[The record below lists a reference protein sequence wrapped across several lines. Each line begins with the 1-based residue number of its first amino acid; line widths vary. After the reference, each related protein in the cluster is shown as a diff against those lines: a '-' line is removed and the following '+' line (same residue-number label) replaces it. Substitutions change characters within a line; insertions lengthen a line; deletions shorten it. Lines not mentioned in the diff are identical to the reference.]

1 MPPSRGRGGR
11 RTGRQA
17 PRSKKDAFKSARI
30 EDELED
36 VETGPAQPE
45 SDNESEQS
53 VSDSDSDEELVAKPK
68 AYNVLLQSFGRIAEE
83 DQPRRKRRKIDATGR
98 SAVGDV
104 QQDQEVDVIKDGNG
118 QEEQEQPFEESAED
132 EPDQADPD
140 EIDQLEEII
149 DEDEDESHPFEKH
162 FSNPDEKEL
171 AWKFKA
177 VADKKWRT
185 ERLAFAIPGKC
196 TISRPENGSD
206 KPNTQSLPSSNS
218 LKPKKKL
225 VAIAEK
231 FLPKLDELEKAV
243 ASHLFG
249 YNDLLFGGRT
259 VANSVNLRTVSCLH
273 ALNHVL
279 KTRDRVLKN
288 TARLAK
294 DSTNLEVEY
303 RDQGFTRPKVL
314 ILVPTRQSCVRY
326 VDAITY
332 LCQPEQ
338 QENKKRFEEFF
349 ANSEEKHGEDRPED
363 FRELFEGNDDDM
375 FRLGVKFT
383 RKTVKYFS
391 QFYNSDI
398 IIASP
403 LGLRR
408 AIDSSEKTKK
418 PDFDFLSSIEMVIMD
433 QTDAMLM
440 QNWEHV
446 THIFQHLNLQ
456 PREAHGCDFS
466 RVRPWYLDGNA
477 KFMRQTIILSAF
489 ITPELNALVS
499 QHCHNISG
507 KIKFSPEYSGAMLQ
521 VRDLGIKQTFSRFES
536 PLLAKDP
543 DARFKYFTTAILPTI
558 TKYPKPP
565 DGSGLGVLIFIPS
578 YFDFVR
584 VRNYFATSTATQ
596 NISFSSISENQVPSD
611 REIRRAR
618 SHFLSG
624 RHSVLLYTG
633 RAHHFFRYKI
643 RGVKKVVLYGIP
655 ENPIFYEEI
664 VGGFLASSIDD
675 GKIGMQEASV
685 RVLFSKWDA
694 LGLERVVGSKRVGGM
709 LREKGGDVFDFV

>member
-1 MPPSRGRGGR
+1 
-11 RTGRQA
+11 
-17 PRSKKDAFKSARI
+17 
-30 EDELED
+30 
-36 VETGPAQPE
+36 VEQ
-45 SDNESEQS
+45 
-53 VSDSDSDEELVAKPK
+53 
-68 AYNVLLQSFGRIAEE
+68 
-83 DQPRRKRRKIDATGR
+83 
-98 SAVGDV
+98 
-104 QQDQEVDVIKDGNG
+104 GNG
-118 QEEQEQPFEESAED
+118 QEEQEQSDEESVED
-132 EPDQADPD
+132 EPNDIEA
-140 EIDQLEEII
+140 EEQVDDNIED
-149 DEDEDESHPFEKH
+149 DEDASDPFEFH
-162 FSNPDEKEL
+162 FSNPEEKEL

-177 VADKKWRT
+177 ATNKKWRT
-185 ERLAFAIPGKC
+185 ERVPFSTIGKC
-196 TISRPENGSD
+196 TIAQPGDSES
-206 KPNTQSLPSSNS
+206 PSSLHASPSLVS
-218 LKPKKKL
+218 LKPKKRL
-225 VAIAEK
+225 APTAEA
-231 FLPKLDELEKAV
+231 FLPKLDETEKVV
-243 ASHLFG
+243 ASHLFA
-249 YNDLLFGGRT
+249 YHDMLFGGRN

-273 ALNHVL
+273 AMNHVL

-288 TARLAK
+288 SARLSK
-294 DSTNLEVEY
+294 DSSNLEVEY

-314 ILVPTRQSCVRY
+314 ILLPTRQSCVRY
-326 VDAITY
+326 MDAITY

-338 QENKKRFEEFF
+338 QENKKRFEESF
-349 ANSEEKHGEDRPED
+349 AQSDEKHGEDRPED

-466 RVRPWYLDGNA
+466 RVRTWYLDGNA
-477 KFMRQTIILSAF
+477 RFMRQTIILSAF
-489 ITPELNALVS
+489 VTPELNALVS

-507 KIKFSPEYSGAMLQ
+507 KVKYVPEYSGAMLQ

-536 PLLAKDP
+536 PTLSNDP
-543 DARFKYFTTAILPTI
+543 NARFKYFTTAILPTI
-558 TKYPKPP
+558 TRYPKPP

-596 NISFSSISENQVPSD
+596 NISFGTISENQVPGD

-643 RGVKKVVLYGIP
+643 RGVKKVIMYGAP

-664 VGGFLASSIDD
+664 VGGFLGSSIDD
-675 GKIGMQEASV
+675 GKIGPAEAVV
-685 RVLFSKWDA
+685 RNMFSKWDA
-694 LGLERVVGSKRVGGM
+694 LALERIVGTKRVGSM

>member
-1 MPPSRGRGGR
+1 L
-11 RTGRQA
+11 
-17 PRSKKDAFKSARI
+17 DANEKSALH
-30 EDELED
+30 EVGDD
-36 VETGPAQPE
+36 VEAMGK
-45 SDNESEQS
+45 
-53 VSDSDSDEELVAKPK
+53 V
-68 AYNVLLQSFGRIAEE
+68 
-83 DQPRRKRRKIDATGR
+83 
-98 SAVGDV
+98 
-104 QQDQEVDVIKDGNG
+104 NG
-118 QEEQEQPFEESAED
+118 QGQQEQPEDESAED
-132 EPDQADPD
+132 EPNEVDA
-140 EIDQLEEII
+140 EEQVGENIED
-149 DEDEDESHPFEKH
+149 DEDASDPFEIH
-162 FSNPDEKEL
+162 FSNPEEKEL

-177 VADKKWRT
+177 VTDRRWRT
-185 ERLAFAIPGKC
+185 ERVPFATMGKC
-196 TISRPENGSD
+196 TISRPDNSNHTATSQIS
-206 KPNTQSLPSSNS
+206 PSLSS
-218 LKPKKKL
+218 LKPKKRL
-225 VAIAEK
+225 TAAAED
-231 FLPKLDELEKAV
+231 FLPKLDETEKAV
-243 ASHLFG
+243 ASQSFDYH
-249 YNDLLFGGRT
+249 DMLFGGRT

-288 TARLAK
+288 SARLSK
-294 DSTNLEVEY
+294 DSSNLEVEY

-326 VDAITY
+326 MDAITY

-338 QENKKRFEEFF
+338 QENKKRFEEGF

-398 IIASP
+398 ILASP

-418 PDFDFLSSIEMVIMD
+418 PDFDFLSSIEIVIMD

-446 THIFQHLNLQ
+446 THIFEHLNLQ

-466 RVRPWYLDGNA
+466 RVRTWYLDGNA

-499 QHCHNISG
+499 QHCHNIEG
-507 KIKFSPEYSGAMLQ
+507 KVKFVPEYSGAMLQ
-521 VRDLGIKQTFSRFES
+521 VRDLGIKQSFSRFDS
-536 PLLAKDP
+536 PTLSNDP
-543 DARFKYFTTAILPTI
+543 NTRFKYFTTAILPTI

-584 VRNYFATSTATQ
+584 VRNFFSTSTATQ
-596 NISFSSISENQVPSD
+596 NISFSSISENQVPGD
-611 REIRRAR
+611 RDIRRAR

-633 RAHHFFRYKI
+633 RAHHFFRYRI
-643 RGVKKVVLYGIP
+643 RGVKKVIMYGAP
-655 ENPIFYEEI
+655 ENPIFYQEI
-664 VGGFLASSIDD
+664 VGGFLGSSIDE
-675 GKIGMQEASV
+675 GKIGAAEVTV
-685 RVLFSKWDA
+685 RNMFSKWDA
-694 LGLERVVGSKRVGGM
+694 LALERIVGTKRVGSM
-709 LREKGGDVFDFV
+709 LREKGGDVFDFI

>member
-1 MPPSRGRGGR
+1 M
-11 RTGRQA
+11 
-17 PRSKKDAFKSARI
+17 
-30 EDELED
+30 E
-36 VETGPAQPE
+36 V
-45 SDNESEQS
+45 
-53 VSDSDSDEELVAKPK
+53 V
-68 AYNVLLQSFGRIAEE
+68 EE
-83 DQPRRKRRKIDATGR
+83 D
-98 SAVGDV
+98 
-104 QQDQEVDVIKDGNG
+104 NG
-118 QEEQEQPFEESAED
+118 QEEQEPPDEESAED
-132 EPDQADPD
+132 EPNAIDPD
-140 EIDQLEEII
+140 ELEQVDKSIDD
-149 DEDEDESHPFEKH
+149 DEDASDPFEIH
-162 FSNPDEKEL
+162 FSNPEENEL

-177 VADKKWRT
+177 ATDKKWKT
-185 ERLAFAIPGKC
+185 ERVPFATPGKC
-196 TISRPENGSD
+196 IISRPEKGD
-206 KPNTQSLPSSNS
+206 DTPDTQISPSLAS
-218 LKPKKKL
+218 LKPKKRL
-225 VAIAEK
+225 AATAED
-231 FLPKLDELEKAV
+231 FLPKLDETEKAV

-249 YNDLLFGGRT
+249 YHDMLFGGRT

-294 DSTNLEVEY
+294 DSSNLEVEY

-326 VDAITY
+326 MDAITY

-338 QENKKRFEEFF
+338 QENKKRFEESF

-375 FRLGVKFT
+375 FLLGVKFT
-383 RKTVKYFS
+383 RKTVKHFS

-408 AIDSSEKTKK
+408 AIDPSEKTKK
-418 PDFDFLSSIEMVIMD
+418 PDFDFLSSIEMVIVD

-466 RVRPWYLDGNA
+466 RVRSWYLNGNA
-477 KFMRQTIILSAF
+477 KFMRQTIIFSAF

-499 QHCHNISG
+499 RHCHNISG
-507 KIKFSPEYSGAMLQ
+507 KVKFSPEYSGAMLQ

-536 PLLAKDP
+536 PSLAKDP
-543 DARFKYFTTAILPTI
+543 DTRFKYFTTAILPTI
-558 TKYPKPP
+558 TKFPKPP
-565 DGSGLGVLIFIPS
+565 DGSGLGVLIFVPK

-596 NISFSSISENQVPSD
+596 NISFSSISENQEPGH
-611 REIRRAR
+611 RETRRAR

-643 RGVKKVVLYGIP
+643 RGVKKVVMYGVP
-655 ENPIFYEEI
+655 ESPIFYEEI
-664 VGGFLASSIDD
+664 VGGFLGSSIDD
-675 GKIGMQEASV
+675 GKIGAQEATV
-685 RVLFSKWDA
+685 RNMFSKWDA
-694 LGLERVVGSKRVGGM
+694 LSLERIVGSKRVGGM
-709 LREKGGDVFDFV
+709 LREKGGDVFDFI

>member
-17 PRSKKDAFKSARI
+17 PRSKRDVFKSARI

-36 VETGPAQPE
+36 VEQGPAQPE
-45 SDNESEQS
+45 SENESEQS
-53 VSDSDSDEELVAKPK
+53 VSDSDSDSELITKPK

-83 DQPRRKRRKIDATGR
+83 DQPRRKRRKIDATGK
-98 SAVGDV
+98 SAVEE
-104 QQDQEVDVIKDGNG
+104 DQNEEAEAVEELNG
-118 QEEQEQPFEESAED
+118 QEEQEQLDEDSAED
-132 EPDQADPD
+132 EPNQIDPD
-140 EIDQLEEII
+140 ELEQI
-149 DEDEDESHPFEKH
+149 DENADDDEDASDPFELH
-162 FSNPDEKEL
+162 FSNPEEKEL

-177 VADKKWRT
+177 ATDKKWRV
-185 ERLAFAIPGKC
+185 ERIPFATPGKC
-196 TISRPENGSD
+196 TISRLEKNDGT
-206 KPNTQSLPSSNS
+206 PNTQISPSLAS
-218 LKPKKKL
+218 LKPKKRL
-225 VAIAEK
+225 AATADE
-231 FLPKLDELEKAV
+231 FLPKLDETEKAV

-249 YNDLLFGGRT
+249 YHDMLFGGRT
-259 VANSVNLRTVSCLH
+259 VANSVNLRTLSCLH
-273 ALNHVL
+273 AMNHVL

-294 DSTNLEVEY
+294 DSSNLEVEY
-303 RDQGFTRPKVL
+303 KDQGFTRPKVL
-314 ILVPTRQSCVRY
+314 IIVPTRQSCVRY
-326 VDAITY
+326 MDAITY

-338 QENKKRFEEFF
+338 QENKKRFEESF

-466 RVRPWYLDGNA
+466 RVRTWYLNGNA

-507 KIKFSPEYSGAMLQ
+507 KIKFSPESSGSMLQ

-536 PLLAKDP
+536 PSLAKDP
-543 DARFKYFTTAILPTI
+543 DMRFKYFTTAILPTI

-596 NISFSSISENQVPSD
+596 NISFSTISENQVPGD

-643 RGVKKVVLYGIP
+643 RGVKKVVMYGVP

-664 VGGFLASSIDD
+664 VGGFLRSSIDD
-675 GKIGMQEASV
+675 GKISAQEANV
-685 RVLFSKWDA
+685 RNVFSKWDA
-694 LGLERVVGSKRVGGM
+694 LGLERIVGGKRVVGM
-709 LREKGGDVFDFV
+709 LREKGGDVFDFI